1 MRENLTTE
9 MKKLI
14 DNETEKEIKRVLKD
28 VSYRDRTRIRKE
40 KESEFRKV
48 KAQKLTEN
56 FMKAEPMLIQQLED
70 FTR

>member
-1 MRENLTTE
+1 

-28 VSYRDRTRIRKE
+28 VSYKDRTRVRRE
-40 KESEFRKV
+40 KETEFRKI

-56 FMKAEPMLIQQLED
+56 FMKAEPMLI
-70 FTR
+70 

>member
-56 FMKAEPMLIQQLED
+56 FMKAEPMLI
-70 FTR
+70 